1 MRRTLARRA
10 AIASSIVLAA
20 AAPLSALGSSNHA
33 TKATAS
39 FANFAISNGKNGVAT
54 GGEPSMGYDPKRNA
68 VLYGSSA
75 NPPLEYR
82 LTFHDRAGRTSM
94 QTANVTAPTQQE
106 TLDAITFTDRRTGRT
121 FESQLLT
128 ACSAMAYSDD
138 AGKSWTPSAGCGADT
153 LLDHQSVGGGPF
165 HAPITAGMNYPDAV
179 YYCAQNGFNSSC
191 AVSLDGGRTFGPGV
205 YIVDTP
211 TNKYGD
217 LHGGGCS
224 GLHGHIKVGPD
235 GTAYVPLKGCGGT
248 PTANN
253 LTNSE
258 YFGGAPAVS
267 VSTDNGV
274 TWTVHT
280 VPGAH
285 NQDESDNAIDTDK
298 ANRLYMTWEDGTNPS
313 TTTFGTHSAAK
324 AAFSNDEG
332 KTWSKPVDLS
342 SVVGVHNVQ
351 FPEIV
356 AGDKGRAAVS
366 FIGTNAVGDDQHN
379 GFKGPDGKPAVW
391 HVYVSMTYDGGKH
404 WTTTDVTPTDAVQ
417 RGCVLMLG
425 TSNKT
430 ATDNNLCSQRNML
443 DFNDMVMDGQGRVLV
458 AWTDGC
464 VGPCVHNRDIKS
476 HDDVLMI
483 TRQSGG
489 KGLIAKYDGK
499 LGPVKSGTHAYKT
512 SALFL
517 LPLAAT
523 AAAGTRPRRR
533 RT

>member
-1 MRRTLARRA
+1 MRPLVARRSA
-10 AIASSIVLAA
+10 LALGFVLAA
-20 AAPLSALGSSNHA
+20 AAPLSALGAGSAS
-33 TKATAS
+33 TKSPAS
-39 FANFAISNGKNGVAT
+39 FTNFTITNGKNGVAT

-75 NPPLEYR
+75 NPPIQYR
-82 LTFHDRAGRTSM
+82 LDFHDHAGRTSM
-94 QTANVTAPTQQE
+94 RVSDVTAPTEQQ
-106 TLDAITFTDRRTGRT
+106 TLDAITYTDRRTGRT

-128 ACSAMAYSDD
+128 ACSAMAYTDD
-138 AGKSWTPSAGCGADT
+138 AGKTWSPSAGCGAGT

-165 HAPITAGMNYPDAV
+165 HAPAPPTATYPDAV

-191 AVSLDGGRTFGPGV
+191 AISLDGGRTFGPGV

-211 TNKYGD
+211 TNKVGDPYG
-217 LHGGGCS
+217 GACS

-248 PTANN
+248 PTAND
-253 LTNSE
+253 LTNTE
-258 YFGGAPAVS
+258 YFGGAPSVS
-267 VSTDNGV
+267 VSGDNGL
-274 TWTVHT
+274 TWTVHS

-285 NQDESDNAIDTDK
+285 NPDESDNAIDVDK
-298 ANRLYMTWEDGTNPS
+298 GNRLYMAWEDGTNP
-313 TTTFGTHSAAK
+313 TEFTYGTRSSAK
-324 AAFSNDEG
+324 AAFSDDEG

-342 SVVGVHNVQ
+342 SALGVRNVQ

-391 HVYVSMTYDGGKH
+391 HLYVSMTYDGGKH
-404 WTTTDVTPTDAVQ
+404 WTTTDVTPTDPVQ

-430 ATDNNLCSQRNML
+430 ATDANLCSQRNML
-443 DFNDMVMDGQGRVLV
+443 DFNDMTMDGQGRVLV

-464 VGPCVHNRDIKS
+464 VGACVHDRNKTS
-476 HDDVLMI
+476 QDDVLMI
-483 TRQSGG
+483 TRQNGG
-489 KGLIAKYDGK
+489 KGLIARYDGK
-499 LGPVKSGTHAYKT
+499 LGPVKSGTRGYAT

-517 LPLAAT
+517 LPLAAS
-523 AAAGTRPRRR
+523 AATGARRR
-533 RT
+533 ARRV

>member
-1 MRRTLARRA
+1 MRPAVLPRG
-10 AIASSIVLAA
+10 VLAVA
-20 AAPLSALGSSNHA
+20 FGLALAAPLAALGSGSSA
-33 TKATAS
+33 GKATAS
-39 FANFAISNGKNGVAT
+39 FQSFTISNGSNGVAT
-54 GGEPSMGYDPKRNA
+54 GGEPSMGYDPMRNA

-75 NPPLEYR
+75 NPPIEYR
-82 LTFHDRAGRTSM
+82 LTFKDHGARTTM
-94 QTANVTAPTQQE
+94 RTADVTAPTQQE

-121 FESQLLT
+121 FESQLLG
-128 ACSAMAYSDD
+128 ACSAMAYTDN
-138 AGKSWTPSAGCGADT
+138 AGASWTPSAGCGAGT

-165 HAPITAGMNYPDAV
+165 HAPIPAGVSYPDAV

-191 AVSLDGGRTFGPGV
+191 AISLDGGQSFGPGV

-211 TNKYGD
+211 TNQVGD
-217 LHGGGCS
+217 PYGGGCS

-258 YFGGAPAVS
+258 FFGGAPAVS
-267 VSTDNGV
+267 VSTDNGLS
-274 TWTVHT
+274 WNVHT

-285 NQDESDNAIDTDK
+285 NQDESDNAVDIDK
-298 ANRLYMTWEDGTNPS
+298 GNRLYMAWEDGTNPS

-324 AAFSNDEG
+324 AAFSDDEG
-332 KTWSKPVDLS
+332 QTWSKPVDLS
-342 SVVGVHNVQ
+342 SALGVRNVQ

-391 HVYVSMTYDGGKH
+391 HLYVSMTYDGGKH
-404 WTTTDVTPTDAVQ
+404 WTTTDVTPHDPVQ

-430 ATDNNLCSQRNML
+430 ATDANLCSQRNML
-443 DFNDMVMDGQGRVLV
+443 DFNDMAMDGQGRVLV

-464 VGPCVHNRDIKS
+464 VGKCVTDRDKTS
-476 HDDVLMI
+476 LDSVLMI
-483 TRQSGG
+483 TRQNGG

-499 LGPVKSGTHAYKT
+499 LGPVRKQ
-512 SALFL
+512 
-517 LPLAAT
+517 
-523 AAAGTRPRRR
+523 
-533 RT
+533 